1 MNEPSRQGPSA
12 GLLATPAVRGAWV
25 RKWTR
30 LIRPALIALAAA
42 GLVVGATG
50 TEGTVQLAAPTE
62 RAGLPQTSQ
71 VLVESAALVCPG
83 QQRVGT
89 QGMRDVVGTV
99 QVTAAAAPEAA
110 LAGLPRAAPDSGK
123 VALLDP
129 SGRTTAST
137 DQRFESVA
145 GPGEGDAP
153 VVVSGE
159 GGLAPGVAATQSWLH
174 SGDDDRGF
182 VLTPCLEPSA
192 DVWLIA
198 GGGGASRTERV
209 VITNPGANAVSVVV
223 EVFGAEGPVDATDRT
238 AVSIS
243 PTSRLSMSLD
253 ALAPDELRPA
263 VHVIA
268 TGGVVSAVLSDAW
281 IDGATARG
289 ADDATAA
296 AAPSRDLVVAG
307 VEAAPSGEGE
317 LVLRLV
323 NPGDAEGLAQVTV
336 LTARGPVQ
344 PAELRAVRVGAGST
358 LDVPLTLAVGS
369 SGLRITSDRPL
380 TAAVLS
386 DRRQATGADREG
398 DFGWTPALPPIAISG
413 GVVIPGPMRP
423 GETRTLHLVAGPAGG
438 DVITT
443 LGSGDSERRV
453 NTRVSKW
460 TAASVPLG
468 AADRIWIS
476 TTAGDVRAAVTVAF
490 SDKGVP
496 YYSVVPVPSAPTTE
510 TAVPVR
516 QVTR

>member
-1 MNEPSRQGPSA
+1 MNEPGRQGPSA
-12 GLLATPAVRGAWV
+12 DELPPPTAKGRRVQ
-25 RKWTR
+25 K
-30 LIRPALIALAAA
+30 RPALIRPVLIAVAAA
-42 GLVVGATG
+42 GLAIGATKAQ
-50 TEGTVQLAAPTE
+50 GTVELAAPTE
-62 RAGLPQTSQ
+62 RAGLPQVSQ

-89 QGMRDVVGTV
+89 QGMRDVAGTV

-123 VALLDP
+123 VSLLDP
-129 SGRTTAST
+129 SGRTTDST
-137 DQRFESVA
+137 DQRFEPVA
-145 GPGEGDAP
+145 VPAEGDAP

-159 GGLAPGVAATQSWLH
+159 GGLAPGLAATQSWLH
-174 SGDDDRGF
+174 TGDDDRGF

-192 DVWLIA
+192 DVWLVA

-209 VITNPGANAVSVVV
+209 VITNPGANAVSVAV
-223 EVFGAEGPVDATDRT
+223 EVFGAEGPVDASERT
-238 AVSIS
+238 AVSI
-243 PTSRLSMSLD
+243 PPASRLSMSLD
-253 ALAPDELRPA
+253 ALAPDELRPG

-307 VEAAPSGEGE
+307 VESAPSGEGE

-323 NPGDAEGLAQVTV
+323 NPGDAEALARVTV

-386 DRRQATGADREG
+386 DRRQATGDDREG
-398 DFGWTPALPPIAISG
+398 DFGWAPALPPIAISG
-413 GVVIPGPMRP
+413 GVVIPGPVRS
-423 GETRTLHLVAGPAGG
+423 GETRTLHLVGGPAGG
-438 DVITT
+438 DVTTT
-443 LGSGDSERRV
+443 LGSGDSERSV
-453 NTRVSKW
+453 NTRVAPL
-460 TAASVPLG
+460 TAVSVPLG
-468 AADRIWIS
+468 AADRIWVS
-476 TTAGDVRAAVTVAF
+476 TNARDVRAAVTVAF

-496 YYSVVPVPSAPTTE
+496 YYSVVPVRSAPTTD